1 MIISLCSMSRSTCS
15 VGDIT
20 YDSLK
25 SAINIMNINMKCIT
39 ESIIDSNGTQEE
51 YFKSILVMLSKLN
64 ETSKQS
70 KSVHIDQMEN
80 IVETLRM
87 ITQTLVKTYDAKYV
101 DNVKMIDDKISGI
114 DLSQLNT
121 STTCISITMSS
132 VIDSMNKTNE
142 LLEQIINDNPIN
154 NVSKKLDNLIG
165 TNGSKLSDL
174 NNKID
179 DMHKDIIEELRLYR
193 EESNNNMSALTKT
206 LDSQLTKLNYHMNNI
221 SKMLYNCGS
230 TISKVVDNHTK
241 EDESDSEDIDSDP
254 DSDFALPSDGR
265 CLVM

>member
-15 VGDIT
+15 AGDIT

-70 KSVHIDQMEN
+70 KSVHIDQIEN

-132 VIDSMNKTNE
+132 VIDSMNKTN
-142 LLEQIINDNPIN
+142 
-154 NVSKKLDNLIG
+154 
-165 TNGSKLSDL
+165 
-174 NNKID
+174 
-179 DMHKDIIEELRLYR
+179 Y
-193 EESNNNMSALTKT
+193 
-206 LDSQLTKLNYHMNNI
+206 
-221 SKMLYNCGS
+221 
-230 TISKVVDNHTK
+230 
-241 EDESDSEDIDSDP
+241 
-254 DSDFALPSDGR
+254 
-265 CLVM
+265 